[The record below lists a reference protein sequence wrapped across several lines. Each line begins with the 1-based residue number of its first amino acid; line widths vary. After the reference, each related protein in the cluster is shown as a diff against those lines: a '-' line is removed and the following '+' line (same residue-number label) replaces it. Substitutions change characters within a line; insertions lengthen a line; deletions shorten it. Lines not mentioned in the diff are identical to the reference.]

1 MFARNKIGPM
11 VRSVWGSTFV
21 DWAVSDAEY
30 PWRISMYASMSRL
43 DWILISTC
51 WEEHFS
57 RIPQSCLPQTILDHF
72 PILFDGGKTHFKLEK
87 KWL

>member
-21 DWAVSDAEY
+21 DWAVSEAEY

-43 DWILISTC
+43 NRSLHGSIIIREHPCPDWIG
-51 WEEHFS
+51 F
-57 RIPQSCLPQTILDHF
+57 
-72 PILFDGGKTHFKLEK
+72 
-87 KWL
+87 